1 MQTWPS
7 SYDIIS
13 DIKNI
18 REKLIQITGE
28 QAENI
33 DIFLILNIKKYY
45 IKLWLQIE
53 NYLIISLL
61 M

>member
-33 DIFLILNIKKYY
+33 DIFLAYFYIYY
-45 IKLWLQIE
+45 RQK
-53 NYLIISLL
+53 
-61 M
+61 